1 LLDRLLDIGVDAS
14 DLVSAHLTTG
24 DSSPLPPSA
33 PADHVPS
40 IPRSPLLG
48 AHMALAKH
56 LAELLEPSASPSL
69 QPQIQGVRAALSK
82 ATALVQLA
90 SSTGPDL
97 LSLPW
102 RLVAFQICLL
112 DAHLFYRISPHTLLP
127 HTGGLTDSAIRASTD
142 FFNYLSRSVEY
153 SILIMDDQA
162 GRVRVLGRWS
172 KIAKALRQLRDFQG
186 LAAILAGLSTTPVR
200 RLTRT
205 WGSLS
210 RRATSRV
217 ETLRELMDPQDN
229 YARYRM
235 DAKGDRAIDTT
246 YTDVLWTV
254 PFLGVYLLDV
264 TYLRA
269 ADPRIQELLAR
280 LVAFR
285 HSSSKYP
292 EFPPPWY
299 FSLRRKGG
307 GGGNGPGSDG
317 WTGGSG
323 RSAQEEQLLIQQR
336 VITHFLLT
344 RPWVDQTVVDEMSRV
359 REEGKSGS

>member
-1 LLDRLLDIGVDAS
+1 
-14 DLVSAHLTTG
+14 
-24 DSSPLPPSA
+24 
-33 PADHVPS
+33 
-40 IPRSPLLG
+40 
-48 AHMALAKH
+48 
-56 LAELLEPSASPSL
+56 
-69 QPQIQGVRAALSK
+69 
-82 ATALVQLA
+82 VQLA

-127 HTGGLTDSAIRASTD
+127 HTGGLTDASIRASTD

-153 SILIMDDQA
+153 SILIVDDQA

-186 LAAILAGLSTTPVR
+186 LAAILAGLSTPPVR

-217 ETLRELMDPQDN
+217 EALRDLMDPQDN
-229 YARYRM
+229 YAKYRAVE
-235 DAKGDRAIDTT
+235 DEGLRKEEISSGDPDRDTDVR

-269 ADPRIQELLAR
+269 AIGSQKARNAGPGQNSITLAQDPRILESLGR

-299 FSLRRKGG
+299 FSIRRKGG
-307 GGGNGPGSDG
+307 SGGGPGASDGSGVNASGGVSGGSGAGPGSDG
-317 WTGGSG
+317 WPNGGG

-359 REEGKSGS
+359 REEGKSGSMRFDSG